1 MIKILKAV
9 FIIILFSS
17 SFILADDNLI
27 LEKKVFKNLRCLVCQ
42 GQSVAESNSDFALT
56 LKLVVKDLIKE
67 GKNENEIYSFLTEK
81 YGDWILYQPKLNSVN
96 SFLWIVPYFILIL
109 GGIIIFNII
118 RLRKN

>member
-1 MIKILKAV
+1 MKKYKFIL
-9 FIIILFSS
+9 IIIFLFQTN
-17 SFILADDNLI
+17 FALTDNQN
-27 LEKKVFKNLRCLVCQ
+27 LENKIFKNLRCLVCQ
-42 GQSVAESNSDFALT
+42 GHSVAESNSDFALT

-81 YGDWILYQPKLNSVN
+81 YGDWILYQPKLNFVN